1 MDPSGSI
8 NDENVIDTMLTRS
21 KTIAVVGMSTDPSR
35 DSYQIGR
42 YLQEHG
48 YRIVPVNPTYS
59 GTVILGERCHAS
71 LYEAA
76 DYVEAQGAHI
86 DMVDC
91 FRRSDAMEAIA
102 DAAID
107 IGALCLWMQ
116 FGVVN
121 QAAANKA
128 RAAGMA
134 VVMDR
139 CTKVEHAHRL
149 AP

>member
-1 MDPSGSI
+1 MDLSGSI
-8 NDENVIDTMLTRS
+8 NDDNVIDTMLARC

-42 YLQEHG
+42 YLQDHG
-48 YRIVPVNPTYS
+48 YRVIPVNPTYS
-59 GTVILGERCHAS
+59 GATILGERCHAS
-71 LYEAA
+71 LYDAA
-76 DYVEAQGAHI
+76 DCVEAQGARI
-86 DMVDC
+86 EMVDC

-116 FGVVN
+116 YGVINRV
-121 QAAANKA
+121 AAEKA
-128 RAAGMA
+128 LAAGLA

-139 CTKVEHAHRL
+139 CIKVEHAYR
-149 AP
+149 

>member
-1 MDPSGSI
+1 MPID
-8 NDENVIDTMLTRS
+8 DENLIDYVLARS

-42 YLQEHG
+42 YLQDHG
-48 YRIVPVNPTYS
+48 YRVIPVNPTYS
-59 GTVILGERCHAS
+59 GATILGERCHAS
-71 LYEAA
+71 LYDAA
-76 DYVEAQGAHI
+76 DYVEAQGAKI
-86 DMVDC
+86 EMVDC

-116 FGVVN
+116 FGVIN
-121 QAAANKA
+121 QVAADRA
-128 RAAGMA
+128 RAAGLA

-139 CTKVEHAHRL
+139 CIKVEHANR
-149 AP
+149 